1 MTKAIPTVEKDIFT
15 SEDISSIKEEYPSIV
30 TTLPYIEEQIPELS
44 GETPSTIIVEPTESV
59 EFVSYI
65 YQKETTKTQIVT
77 IYNKTTKAVVI
88 VEHNPISP
96 SIKPFYYEEKTN

>member
-1 MTKAIPTVEKDIFT
+1 
-15 SEDISSIKEEYPSIV
+15 
-30 TTLPYIEEQIPELS
+30 
-44 GETPSTIIVEPTESV
+44 V